1 MLSTAWFWI
10 RVLSFVLGIG
20 ALWVGLYLMKDDDQ
34 SGLRLVSGGAGIV
47 LLDLAATFWPL

>member
-10 RVLSFVLGIG
+10 RVLGFVLGIG
-20 ALWVGLYLMKDDDQ
+20 ALWIGLYLMKDDDK

-47 LLDLAATFWPL
+47 ILGLAATFWPL